1 MLFRSRVQALV
12 KDDLLSALVMLEQQ
26 TNGMKVLRDRAIL
39 LVGFAGA
46 FRRGELVSMR
56 VEHITRLQTG
66 IEVELPRSKTD
77 QQAESRQV
85 HIPTASSE
93 RNCPAR
99 ALDIWLSAAGIA
111 DGPVFRSVDRHGN
124 VGEKLS
130 AHAVALIVKE
140 SVGRAGGDM
149 AATSAHSLR
158 AGYVSTA
165 VDTLLPH
172 QIMEVTG
179 HRSMTTLS
187 KYIRPVMR
195 RKIPSLL

>member
-1 MLFRSRVQALV
+1 
-12 KDDLLSALVMLEQQ
+12 MLEQQ
-26 TNGMKVLRDRAIL
+26 TNGMKVLRDRAL
-39 LVGFAGA
+39 LLIGFAGA
-46 FRRGELVSMR
+46 FRRSELVGMR

-66 IEVELPRSKTD
+66 IEVELPCSKTD

-93 RNCPAR
+93 RNCPVR
-99 ALDIWLSAAGIA
+99 ALEIFLSAVGIA
-111 DGPVFRSVDRHGN
+111 DGPAFRSVDRHGN
-124 VGEKLS
+124 VGDKLS

-140 SVGRAGGDM
+140 SVGRAGGNM
-149 AATSAHSLR
+149 AATSAHSLK